1 MLHLEN
7 FIICGSQ
14 NMRKT
19 QVVTLRMPVDLKNR
33 LETVAKYQGVSINQ
47 LANYLLNS
55 TLTQLETL
63 SSLETR
69 LSQKS
74 IPKLKKRV
82 RNILDKVP
90 SREVPDWDLVA

>member
-1 MLHLEN
+1 
-7 FIICGSQ
+7 
-14 NMRKT
+14 MRKT

-63 SSLETR
+63 SALETR

-74 IPKLKKRV
+74 IPKLKKSV

-90 SREVPDWDLVA
+90 SREVPEWDSVA

>member
-1 MLHLEN
+1 
-7 FIICGSQ
+7 
-14 NMRKT
+14 MRKT